1 MPRAPRLTGS
11 DLVRAL
17 RRLGFEVASQRGS
30 HVRLRRPGSR
40 QSVVVPVH
48 AGKIIG
54 PGLLAAI
61 LEQADV
67 TVDDLRD
74 A

>member
-1 MPRAPRLTGS
+1 
-11 DLVRAL
+11 
-17 RRLGFEVASQRGS
+17 
-30 HVRLRRPGSR
+30 
-40 QSVVVPVH
+40 VVVPVH